1 MSSRRAGGAGLAWQA
16 PWRSARRPAP
26 FVSSTRCARQRRR
39 LHRCLRCPSKL
50 VQTGQRLGDS
60 HPTRHLLPCLRRAT
74 ESQHRGPVLAEGER
88 RFEHAPR
95 PRESLDREH
104 RERAGSRALLF
115 KCLQCGTEST
125 ALLFE
130 GPNGYELAVFP
141 KVHGGLST
149 PHTPQPVAYYLDQA
163 KRAQSVGANSAAVA
177 MYRSALEHLLYEQAT
192 RTGCSARRSSPTAR
206 DRGRNG

>member
-1 MSSRRAGGAGLAWQA
+1 MSSRRAGGAGLRGKA

-104 RERAGSRALLF
+104 RERAGSVLSSSSASNAAPSPPRSSSRVPTATNWPSSRRFMADSPRRTRRSRSRTTWIRPSEHRALERIVPPSR
-115 KCLQCGTEST
+115 CT
-125 ALLFE
+125 
-130 GPNGYELAVFP
+130 
-141 KVHGGLST
+141 
-149 PHTPQPVAYYLDQA
+149 
-163 KRAQSVGANSAAVA
+163 
-177 MYRSALEHLLYEQAT
+177 
-192 RTGCSARRSSPTAR
+192 
-206 DRGRNG
+206 DRP